1 MCSSVKAKLGPFIP
15 GVIGY
20 SFIEP
25 DPQYLQP
32 GANPE
37 GRLMAQGLAL
47 AIDKGYYPKTG
58 DNFEV
63 ISEDGQIE
71 KIILGNQELIL
82 G

>member
-1 MCSSVKAKLGPFIP
+1 MSSSVKANLSPFTP

-47 AIDKGYYPKTG
+47 AIEKGYYPKTG
-58 DNFEV
+58 DEFQV
-63 ISEDGQIE
+63 IAEEGEIQ
-71 KIILGNQELIL
+71 KIFLDEQELVI